1 MKKGQRKVRIK
12 RMELYQGVI
21 IFLAAALIVFVGTTV
36 YLSYRCKT
44 AQEKYEDISWRLQL
58 SNDDRK
64 DVLDE
69 YIKLLEDN
77 EKLLA
82 ANKELIAINK
92 ELMNAEKV
100 RIDEAEREET
110 PAPEKQMLP
119 EGHTNTFRCEPIQM
133 FDKYDDNDEPI
144 YKSTFH
150 PKSDQYKL
158 QEGCTTDITTGIRLF
173 SVFTGTNRY
182 EKYYCAAMATAY
194 GTEIGRAYKIKLK
207 CGTEFNVILADFKHP
222 IDNIHDDDY
231 GDNDT
236 NYDGEQCTNVIEF
249 VVDMDSVPDKVKQA
263 GTMSALAQFGGL
275 YGDGGDIISIE
286 YIGKVW

>member
-1 MKKGQRKVRIK
+1 
-12 RMELYQGVI
+12 MELYQGVI
-21 IFLAAALIVFVGTTV
+21 IFLAAALIVFVGATV
-36 YLSYRCKT
+36 YLSYCCKT

-64 DVLDE
+64 DVLAD

-92 ELMNAEKV
+92 ELLNAEKV

-119 EGHTNTFRCEPIQM
+119 EGHTNTFRCED
-133 FDKYDDNDEPI
+133 FRL
-144 YKSTFH
+144 FH
-150 PKSDQYKL
+150 PNSDQYKL
-158 QEGCTTDITTGIRLF
+158 QEGCITDITTGIRIL
-173 SVFTGTNRY
+173 SVFKGTN
-182 EKYYCAAMATAY
+182 KCDQYYCAAMATAY
-194 GTEIGRAYKIKLK
+194 GTEIGQAYKVKLK

-222 IDNIHDDDY
+222 IDNIRDDDY
-231 GDNDT
+231 GDADT
-236 NYDGEQCTNVIEF
+236 NYDGDFCTNVLEF

-275 YGDGGDIISIE
+275 HGDGGDIARIE
-286 YIGKVW
+286 YLGRRWEP